1 MDIEKMRNT
10 KNIQWTTKVDDTLDS
25 ETRAIAQELGWK
37 LPEYVRMAVE
47 ILNKRMNIAEG
58 ESHSSFR

>member
-1 MDIEKMRNT
+1 MR
-10 KNIQWTTKVDDTLDS
+10 NIQWTTKVDDTLDS

-47 ILNKRMNIAEG
+47 ILNKRMNVAEE